1 MEVANLDTTATIS
14 DLAGSQRHDQFIPVR
29 KEDLFS
35 ALIKQG
41 DLADPAERE
50 LFGVLRVR
58 CARSVTTNI
67 PRRSIG
73 CAALPPKADIGTKPR
88 DVRFGSITDIEVS
101 GGNVRFTN
109 SSDIT

>member
-1 MEVANLDTTATIS
+1 MDTTTGIS
-14 DLAGSQRHDQFIPVR
+14 KLAESERRDQFIPVR

-35 ALIKQG
+35 ALIQQG

-73 CAALPPKADIGTKPR
+73 CAMIIIISILRSQATPRLTGQRAIALMMI
-88 DVRFGSITDIEVS
+88 
-101 GGNVRFTN
+101 
-109 SSDIT
+109 